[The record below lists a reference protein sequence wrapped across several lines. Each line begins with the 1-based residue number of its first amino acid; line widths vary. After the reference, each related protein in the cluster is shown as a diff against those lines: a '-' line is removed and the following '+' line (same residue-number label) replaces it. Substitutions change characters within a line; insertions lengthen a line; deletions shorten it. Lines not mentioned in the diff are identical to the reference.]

1 MSRTELVKI
10 VASWIFITAVF
21 SLAWLY
27 APAIFGIIA
36 TAVALAAVL
45 ASRRTTRLCHI
56 VKMIYAGQQRK
67 ETV

>member
-45 ASRRTTRLCHI
+45 ALAAVAFVTLRT
-56 VKMIYAGQQRK
+56 KGQ
-67 ETV
+67 